1 VDGRFLRAFT
11 DPAAKVQI
19 LGRPVYPFCLK
30 YRVRLLAIDSPLI
43 TGASVPTPLDL
54 LAAVKICAEEP
65 LGEVTAEEVRLVE
78 KLKERPGKFMDECE
92 RFTAYLLLDCW
103 PRYWETP
110 EHKRSTAD
118 DMGIPWPL
126 AVVASLLKNG
136 VEEKR
141 AWEMPECQAIWL
153 NAAWSAA
160 NGSQSKLLTTDEEA
174 FMDEQERLEKVAASA
189 EVKTPEPD
197 VAKT

>member
-1 VDGRFLRAFT
+1 
-11 DPAAKVQI
+11 
-19 LGRPVYPFCLK
+19 
-30 YRVRLLAIDSPLI
+30 
-43 TGASVPTPLDL
+43 
-54 LAAVKICAEEP
+54 
-65 LGEVTAEEVRLVE
+65 
-78 KLKERPGKFMDECE
+78 
-92 RFTAYLLLDCW
+92 
-103 PRYWETP
+103 
-110 EHKRSTAD
+110 
-118 DMGIPWPL
+118 
-126 AVVASLLKNG
+126 VVASLLKNG